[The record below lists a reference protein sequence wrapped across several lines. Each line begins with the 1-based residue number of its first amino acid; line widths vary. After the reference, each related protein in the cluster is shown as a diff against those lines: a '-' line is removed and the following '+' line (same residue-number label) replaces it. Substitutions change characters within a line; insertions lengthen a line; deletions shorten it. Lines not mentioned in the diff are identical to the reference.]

1 MESMHNRFNLPFT
14 FDRVVRMCLGFVAM
28 ILLFLLLNRL
38 SGVLLP
44 FIVAWLL
51 AYLMYPLMKFFQYKC
66 RVKNRPLSILLT
78 LVSVLLVV
86 MALLALILPPVIAEL
101 ARTGDLIGA
110 YISQMKDST
119 MLPEQIK
126 QTVVAW
132 VGRVDVDTLMAI
144 GGGSMNEIVSAVVPK
159 VMSFISG
166 SFDFFVSMF
175 MFFIVFMY
183 LVFILLDYEKIGVE
197 FKQLLPGKYRG
208 VFEMILKDLEDGMN
222 QYFRGQFLIASI
234 VGVLIAAGLYIVGLP
249 LGILMGLTMGV
260 LTLIPYM
267 KLIMLPVLG
276 FFAFVGA
283 QDSGVPFW
291 AMALE
296 TFAVIGVVQVFEDM
310 FLIPKIMGKKMGLN
324 PAVILLSL
332 SIWGSLL
339 GVAGMIIALPV
350 TTILISYYKRY
361 VLAPINEKN
370 ERQELE
376 SGDEQQ

>member
-1 MESMHNRFNLPFT
+1 M
-14 FDRVVRMCLGFVAM
+14 VRMFLGIAAM
-28 ILLFLLLNRL
+28 VVLFLLVKRL

-44 FIVAWLL
+44 FMVAWLL
-51 AYLMYPLMKFFQYKC
+51 AYLMYPLMKFFQYRC

-86 MALLALILPPVIAEL
+86 VALLALIIQPIISEV
-101 ARTGDLIGA
+101 ARTGDLITA
-110 YISQMKDST
+110 YISQMKSSA

>member
-1 MESMHNRFNLPFT
+1 MESMQNRFNLPFT
-14 FDRVVRMCLGFVAM
+14 FDRVVRMFLGIAAM
-28 ILLFLLLNRL
+28 VVLFLLVKRL

-44 FIVAWLL
+44 FMVAWLL
-51 AYLMYPLMKFFQYKC
+51 AYLMYPLMKFFQYRC

-86 MALLALILPPVIAEL
+86 VALLALIIPPIISEV
-101 ARTGDLIGA
+101 ARTGDLITA
-110 YISQMKDST
+110 YISQMKSSAI
-119 MLPEQIK
+119 LPEQIK
-126 QTVVAW
+126 DTVVAW
-132 VGRVDVDTLMAI
+132 VDNIDVETVMAM
-144 GGGSMNEIVSAVVPK
+144 GGGGFSEVLSALTPK
-159 VMSFISG
+159 VVAFISG

-175 MFFIVFMY
+175 MFFVVFMY
-183 LVFILLDYEKIGVE
+183 LVFILLDYEKIGLE
-197 FKQLLPGKYRG
+197 FKQLLPDKYRG
-208 VFEMILKDLEDGMN
+208 VFHMIIKDLEDGMN

-234 VGVLIAAGLYIVGLP
+234 VGVLIAAGLYVVGLP
-249 LGILMGLTMGV
+249 LGILLGLVMGV

-283 QDSGVPFW
+283 QESGVQFW
-291 AMALE
+291 GMALE
-296 TFAVIGVVQVFEDM
+296 TFAVVGAVQVLEDM

-361 VLAPINEKN
+361 VLSPINEKN
-370 ERQELE
+370 EHQELG
-376 SGDEQQ
+376 SDERQ

>member
-1 MESMHNRFNLPFT
+1 MENPHLRFNLPFT
-14 FDRVVRMCLGFVAM
+14 FDRVVRLFLGLAAM
-28 ILLFLLLNRL
+28 VLLFLLLKRL

-44 FIVAWLL
+44 FMIAWLL

-86 MALLALILPPVIAEL
+86 LGLLAIVVPPVISEV
-101 ARTGDLIGA
+101 ARTGDLISE
-110 YISQMKDST
+110 YINQMKNSAI
-119 MLPEQIK
+119 LPEQIK

-132 VGRVDVDTLMAI
+132 VGDVDVDTVMAL
-144 GGGSMNEIVSAVVPK
+144 GGGGVSEIVSAVTPK
-159 VMSFISG
+159 VVAIISG

-197 FKQLLPGKYRG
+197 FKQLLPDKYRG
-208 VFEMILKDLEDGMN
+208 VFGMILKDLEDGMN
-222 QYFRGQFLIASI
+222 QYFRGQFLIAAI
-234 VGVLIAAGLYIVGLP
+234 VGVLIATGLYFVGLP
-249 LGILMGLTMGV
+249 LGILLGLVMGV

-283 QDSGVPFW
+283 QEGGVPFW
-291 AMALE
+291 VMAVE
-296 TFAVIGVVQVFEDM
+296 TFAVVGAVQVFEDM

-361 VLAPINEKN
+361 VLSSINEKDAAN
-370 ERQELE
+370 NKTETGVEA
-376 SGDEQQ
+376 